1 MVLPVYARLKRIIV
15 EQLGVDEDEVS
26 PEASFYDDLNADAVE
41 LVELLTT
48 VEEEFGV
55 EIPDFQ
61 ARKLSTVQDLVDLL
75 DEQLE

>member
-1 MVLPVYARLKRIIV
+1 MPVYARLKRIIV

>member
-1 MVLPVYARLKRIIV
+1 MIPLVYARLKRIIV

-61 ARKLSTVQDLVDLL
+61 ARKLSIVQDLVDLL

>member
-1 MVLPVYARLKRIIV
+1 VVSPVYARLKRIIV
-15 EQLGVDEDEVS
+15 EQLAVDEDEVS

-41 LVELLTT
+41 LVELLTA

>member
-1 MVLPVYARLKRIIV
+1 MVSPVYARLKRIIV
-15 EQLGVDEDEVS
+15 EQLAVDEDEVS

-41 LVELLTT
+41 LVELLTA